1 MLDRRRVRSWAC
13 RGSRWCGLGESRGGC
28 VRPPSKYASPPCTP
42 AYNHCLSICSMIW
55 NVIQAL
61 SRRVYG
67 WQIWRWKA
75 LSLTLNTEDL
85 LGSWVTLV
93 MWRMKVDVI
102 QYHVE
107 VKKVKVVIIYGWGG
121 DLTGQFVFEMSE
133 RHLWPSDFGKQRP
146 QLLQCSYFS
155 LPPTL
160 VDTFVGGKKH

>member
-1 MLDRRRVRSWAC
+1 MILSLYLLCRSCEEPEIQEWSRSGPSFHDARIGRTFGLSQLSQGRR
-13 RGSRWCGLGESRGGC
+13 
-28 VRPPSKYASPPCTP
+28 
-42 AYNHCLSICSMIW
+42 
-55 NVIQAL
+55 Q
-61 SRRVYG
+61 YG
-67 WQIWRWKA
+67 WQIWWWKA

-102 QYHVE
+102 QYHME